1 MKLVAENKIEIY
13 RLKKRGYLYKELAK
27 KFKIDPSNVRY
38 MVKLADLH
46 DEIILI
52 KGKNNYYSS
61 ELKLDIIN
69 EVLIIGNSIYATSL
83 YVEELKKTH
92 KLNILLKILGLSRS
106 SYYYTKN
113 KEDKDKNTEEAI
125 LLIQEKNKYRYGL

>member
-13 RLKKRGYLYKELAK
+13 RLKKKGYLYKELAK

-52 KGKNNYYSS
+52 KGKNNYYSP
-61 ELKLDIIN
+61 ELKLDIIK

-83 YVEELKKTH
+83 
-92 KLNILLKILGLSRS
+92 
-106 SYYYTKN
+106 
-113 KEDKDKNTEEAI
+113 
-125 LLIQEKNKYRYGL
+125 

>member
-13 RLKKRGYLYKELAK
+13 RLKKKGYLYKELAK

>member
-13 RLKKRGYLYKELAK
+13 RLKKKGYLYKELAK
-27 KFKIDPSNVRY
+27 KFKINISNMKY
-38 MVKLADLH
+38 MVKLVDLH
-46 DEIILI
+46 GETVLI

>member
-13 RLKKRGYLYKELAK
+13 RLKKKGYLYKELAK

-69 EVLIIGNSIYATSL
+69 EVLIVGNSIYATSL